1 MQKVAAGPAE
11 HYSADWQGRLVTAD
25 KTSEDEQDL
34 DLLLERTSLFTEAVI
49 RLCLLSL
56 GLSRV

>member
-1 MQKVAAGPAE
+1 MLSRLHTRTLVKV
-11 HYSADWQGRLVTAD
+11 VTAD